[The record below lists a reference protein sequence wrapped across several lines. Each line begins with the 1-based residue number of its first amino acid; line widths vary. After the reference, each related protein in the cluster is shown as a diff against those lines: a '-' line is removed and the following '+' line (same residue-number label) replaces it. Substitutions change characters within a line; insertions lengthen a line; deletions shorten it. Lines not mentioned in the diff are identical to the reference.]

1 MASRKRYKDPHAD
14 REASK
19 YENPVPSRE
28 LILQVL
34 DDQGKPLGKHDLAG
48 LLDVD
53 EDGEV
58 GLERRLKAML
68 RDGQLVENR
77 NGKVGI
83 ASRMDLIAGR
93 VQGHRDGFGFL
104 IADEPGR
111 KDLFLAPRQMEKV
124 MDGDR
129 VLVSTAGVNRFGKE
143 EARIVEITERAVTEI
158 VGRYHREA
166 GVSFIEPENRRITK
180 EVLVEDLNG
189 IKPEHGDHVRAE
201 ITQYPSRD
209 QHVLVRLIEVIAT
222 PDQAGMEVEV
232 ALRRFEIP
240 HQWPKGVP
248 EEAQRF
254 GAEVPHPAKAHRV
267 DLRDLPLVTIDDES
281 AKDFDDAVYVESR
294 QRGGWRLIVAIAD
307 VSHYVHPGTALDNEA
322 HKRGNSVYFPN
333 RVVPMLP
340 EALSNGLCS
349 LNPHVDRL
357 CLYCDMLVSA
367 NGRISRFVF
376 REGVMRSRH
385 RLTYNKVGAII
396 EEPESELATETV
408 KSLDDETLDSV
419 WAFHEMY
426 LALRRRRELRGA
438 IDFESNESR
447 ILFDEQSKIRDIVPV
462 QRNVAH
468 VMIEE
473 AMLAANICAAR
484 LLEKAE
490 LPALYRNHEP
500 PKEERLTN
508 LQQFLGGLG
517 LSIPWSEG
525 PIGPQVFQE
534 LGETIAE
541 RPDRQVIQTMML
553 RTMSQAKYEAH
564 VKGHFGLAYNA
575 YTHFT
580 SPIRRYPDLLV
591 HRAIRY
597 LIRSGADTPH
607 ADNPGGLPAI
617 QRDHILPF
625 SLNDMIAM
633 GEHCSMTE
641 RRADDATRDV
651 EQWLKCQY
659 MEDHLG
665 AEFDGVVSGVAAFGL
680 FVQINNLHIDG
691 LVHVANLD
699 SDYYHFDDVNMALVG
714 ESSGRRF
721 SLGDAVTVKVAGVHT
736 DDRKIDLELISST
749 PAPGKRG
756 GPKPKAAAKKGA
768 RKGAKKGA
776 GRKKPAAG
784 KGGGDAGGGSEREKI
799 ARGDIPGDA
808 KSGDGAKKSGQRKP
822 RRRR

>member
-1 MASRKRYKDPHAD
+1 
-14 REASK
+14 
-19 YENPVPSRE
+19 
-28 LILQVL
+28 
-34 DDQGKPLGKHDLAG
+34 
-48 LLDVD
+48 
-53 EDGEV
+53 
-58 GLERRLKAML
+58 
-68 RDGQLVENR
+68 
-77 NGKVGI
+77 
-83 ASRMDLIAGR
+83 
-93 VQGHRDGFGFL
+93 
-104 IADEPGR
+104 
-111 KDLFLAPRQMEKV
+111 
-124 MDGDR
+124 
-129 VLVSTAGVNRFGKE
+129 
-143 EARIVEITERAVTEI
+143 
-158 VGRYHREA
+158 
-166 GVSFIEPENRRITK
+166 
-180 EVLVEDLNG
+180 
-189 IKPEHGDHVRAE
+189 
-201 ITQYPSRD
+201 
-209 QHVLVRLIEVIAT
+209 
-222 PDQAGMEVEV
+222 
-232 ALRRFEIP
+232 
-240 HQWPKGVP
+240 
-248 EEAQRF
+248 
-254 GAEVPHPAKAHRV
+254 
-267 DLRDLPLVTIDDES
+267 
-281 AKDFDDAVYVESR
+281 
-294 QRGGWRLIVAIAD
+294 
-307 VSHYVHPGTALDNEA
+307 
-322 HKRGNSVYFPN
+322 
-333 RVVPMLP
+333 
-340 EALSNGLCS
+340 
-349 LNPHVDRL
+349 
-357 CLYCDMLVSA
+357 
-367 NGRISRFVF
+367 
-376 REGVMRSRH
+376 
-385 RLTYNKVGAII
+385 
-396 EEPESELATETV
+396 
-408 KSLDDETLDSV
+408 
-419 WAFHEMY
+419 MY

>member
-1 MASRKRYKDPHAD
+1 MSRKRYKDPHAD
-14 REASK
+14 REAEK

-28 LILQVL
+28 LILKVL
-34 DDQGKPLGKHDLAG
+34 DDQGKPLGKHQLADILEVG
-48 LLDVD
+48 

-93 VQGHRDGFGFL
+93 VQAHRDGFGFL
-104 IADEPGR
+104 IADEAGR
-111 KDLFLAPRQMEKV
+111 KDLFLAPRQMQKV

-129 VLVSTAGVNRFGKE
+129 VLVSVAGFNRFGKE
-143 EARIVEITERAVTEI
+143 EARIVEIAERAVTEI
-158 VGRYHREA
+158 VGRYRQEA
-166 GVSFIEPENRRITK
+166 GVAFIDPENRRITK
-180 EVLVEDLNG
+180 EVLVEDHNG
-189 IKPEHGDHVRAE
+189 IKPGAGDHVRAE

-209 QHVLVRLIEVIAT
+209 HNVLVRLEEIIAT
-222 PDQAGMEVEV
+222 PEQPGMEVDV

-240 HQWPKGVP
+240 HQWPDGV
-248 EEAQRF
+248 EQDAERF

-267 DLRDLPLVTIDDES
+267 DLRDLPLVTIDGED
-281 AKDFDDAVYVESR
+281 ARDFDDAVYVER
-294 QRGGWRLIVAIAD
+294 RKRGGWRLIVAIAD
-307 VSHYVHPGTALDNEA
+307 VSHYVHPNSPLDNEA

-367 NGRISRFVF
+367 NGRVSRFVF

-385 RLTYNKVGAII
+385 RLTYTKVGAVI
-396 EEPESELATETV
+396 EEPESPLAVKTV
-408 KSLDDETLDSV
+408 ESLDDESLDSI

-426 LALRRRRELRGA
+426 TALRERRELRGA
-438 IDFESNESR
+438 IDFESDESR
-447 ILFDEQSKIRDIVPV
+447 ILYDEHQKIRDIVPV
-462 QRNVAH
+462 HRNVAH

-484 LLEKAE
+484 LLEKAGVPT
-490 LPALYRNHEP
+490 LFRNHEP
-500 PKEERLTN
+500 PKEERLAN

-517 LSIPWSEG
+517 LSLAWSEG
-525 PIGPQVFQE
+525 ALTPKVFQE
-534 LGETIAE
+534 LGEAIAE

-553 RTMSQAKYEAH
+553 RTMTQAKYEAE

-597 LIRSGADTPH
+597 LIRGGAETPH
-607 ADNPGGLPAI
+607 ADNPGELPAI
-617 QRDHILPF
+617 PKDHILPY
-625 SLNDMIAM
+625 SQSDMVAM

-641 RRADDATRDV
+641 RRADEATRDV
-651 EQWLKCQY
+651 VQWLKCQY

-665 AEFDGVVSGVAAFGL
+665 EEFDGVVSGVAAFGL
-680 FVQINNLHIDG
+680 FIQIQDLHIDG

-699 SDYYHFDDVNMALVG
+699 SDYYHFDDVNMALIG

-721 SLGDAVTVKVAGVHT
+721 SLGDGVRVKVAGVHT
-736 DDRKIDLELISST
+736 DERKIDLELISST
-749 PAPGKRG
+749 PAKGRRG
-756 GPKPKAAAKKGA
+756 GGKKKAAS
-768 RKGAKKGA
+768 
-776 GRKKPAAG
+776 RKKKAPARQG
-784 KGGGDAGGGSEREKI
+784 GKSGSDKSGSEKGGSEKAGSEREKL
-799 ARGDIPGDA
+799 ARGEIPKGGKGDA
-808 KSGDGAKKSGQRKP
+808 KGDGKGGAGK
-822 RRRR
+822 RRRRR